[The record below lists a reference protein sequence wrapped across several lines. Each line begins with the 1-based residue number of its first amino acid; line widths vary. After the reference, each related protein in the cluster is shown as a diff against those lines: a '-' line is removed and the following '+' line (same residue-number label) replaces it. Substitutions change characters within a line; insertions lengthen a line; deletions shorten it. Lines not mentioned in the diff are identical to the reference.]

1 MSNKEKI
8 SSDEIKA
15 FIGEGTTFKGV
26 LMYEGTI
33 RIDGRVE
40 GEIITEGNL
49 VVGKNAVVEA
59 EIKVGKISI
68 NGKVVGSIIAKDVVE
83 IHSSGRV
90 YGDIRTPA
98 LVIEEGVIF
107 QGNCQMEKDQ
117 KKFPLVGITESKNK
131 L

>member
-1 MSNKEKI
+1 MTKPDKI
-8 SSDEIKA
+8 SSDDIKA

-49 VVGKNAVVEA
+49 VIGKSAVVEA

-68 NGKVVGSIIAKDVVE
+68 SGKVVGSIHAKEVVE
-83 IHSSGRV
+83 IHPTGKV

-98 LVIEEGVIF
+98 LIIEEGVIF
-107 QGNCQMEKDQ
+107 QGNCQMEPEQ
-117 KKFPLVGITESKNK
+117 KKMPLIGIKEAKK
-131 L
+131 LN

>member
-1 MSNKEKI
+1 MSKQDKI
-8 SSDEIKA
+8 ASDEIKA
-15 FIGEGTTFKGV
+15 FVGEGTTFKGV

-40 GEIITEGNL
+40 GEIITDGNL

-68 NGKVVGSIIAKDVVE
+68 TGKVVGSITAKKVVE
-83 IHSSGRV
+83 IHPSGRV
-90 YGDIRTPA
+90 YGDIKTPA
-98 LVIEEGVIF
+98 LIIEEGVIF

-117 KKFPLVGITESKNK
+117 KKLPLIGIKESKIK
-131 L
+131 

>member
-15 FIGEGTTFKGV
+15 FVGEGTTFKGV

-40 GEIITEGNL
+40 GEIITDGNL
-49 VVGKNAVVEA
+49 VVGKTAVVEA

-68 NGKVVGSIIAKDVVE
+68 SGKVVGSITAKEVVE
-83 IHSSGRV
+83 IHPSGKV

-98 LVIEEGVIF
+98 LIIEEGVIF
-107 QGNCQMEKDQ
+107 QGNCEMEKEQ
-117 KKFPLVGITESKNK
+117 IKLPLIGIKESKK
-131 L
+131 Q